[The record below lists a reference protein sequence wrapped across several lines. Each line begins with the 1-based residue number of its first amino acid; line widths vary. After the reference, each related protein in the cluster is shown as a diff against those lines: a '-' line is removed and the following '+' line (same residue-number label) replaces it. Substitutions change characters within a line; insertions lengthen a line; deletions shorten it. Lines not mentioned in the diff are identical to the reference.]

1 MNFCF
6 KVSASVLSLNLS
18 RARRIKRL
26 WIYFSNL
33 EKTENN
39 TQVIHFNEQGKGYKR
54 LKTILKTCIYRNI
67 FLSCLCINM
76 FESRVHGLQK
86 WFKQQWE
93 LLNSSVS
100 CTEPSSAASGTQHR
114 SSEEMMAQWFSTW
127 GALTYRGVATRVFH
141 VLELLLLSGIDGKN
155 FLYSFMLNIVNFDLR
170 LIPEHICIFNISD
183 CTNIAFANDSGADK
197 TKCNFLI
204 PATKFSAQI

>member
-1 MNFCF
+1 MW
-6 KVSASVLSLNLS
+6 VSVLKCLNQFLSLNFP

-93 LLNSSVS
+93 LLKLASVLHWAFKRCIRRQQRKWWRNGS
-100 CTEPSSAASGTQHR
+100 QPGGRWPTEESQPEFFMSLNC
-114 SSEEMMAQWFSTW
+114 FYFP
-127 GALTYRGVATRVFH
+127 ALMERIFFT
-141 VLELLLLSGIDGKN
+141 VL
-155 FLYSFMLNIVNFDLR
+155 
-170 LIPEHICIFNISD
+170 C
-183 CTNIAFANDSGADK
+183 
-197 TKCNFLI
+197 
-204 PATKFSAQI
+204 

>member
-1 MNFCF
+1 MW
-6 KVSASVLSLNLS
+6 VSVLKCLNQFLSLNLP

-93 LLNSSVS
+93 LLKLASVLHWAFKR
-100 CTEPSSAASGTQHR
+100 CIRRQQ
-114 SSEEMMAQWFSTW
+114 EMMAQWFSTW

-141 VLELLLLSGIDGKN
+141 VLKLLLLSGIDGKN

-170 LIPEHICIFNISD
+170 LILEHFCLFNISD
-183 CTNIAFANDSGADK
+183 CTNIVFENDSGADE

-204 PATKFSAQI
+204 AATKFSAQI